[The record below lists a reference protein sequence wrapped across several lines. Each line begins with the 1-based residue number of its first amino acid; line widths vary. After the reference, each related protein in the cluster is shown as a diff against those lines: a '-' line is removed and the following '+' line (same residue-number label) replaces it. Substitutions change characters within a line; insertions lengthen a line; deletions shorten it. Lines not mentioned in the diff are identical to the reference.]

1 MRSGGVKKGVARAH
15 HRSLLKTLGITDE
28 EMKKIFI
35 GIPRQLMKLF
45 RAIFILNI

>member
-28 EMKKIFI
+28 EMKKFLLEFP
-35 GIPRQLMKLF
+35 GS
-45 RAIFILNI
+45 

>member
-1 MRSGGVKKGVARAH
+1 MRSGGVKKGVAR
-15 HRSLLKTLGITDE
+15 LGITDE

-45 RAIFILNI
+45 PAIFT